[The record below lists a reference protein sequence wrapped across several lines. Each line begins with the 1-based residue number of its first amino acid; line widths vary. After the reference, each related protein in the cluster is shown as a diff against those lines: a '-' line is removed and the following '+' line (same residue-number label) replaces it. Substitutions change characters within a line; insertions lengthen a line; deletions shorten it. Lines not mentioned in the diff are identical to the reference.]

1 MADETNDFKN
11 YTGISFPF
19 RLNNQGRVVM
29 SSVDTISAEHLNES
43 IEQILHT
50 SFGERVMESEI
61 YSDIES
67 ALFQPND
74 ISLQSYL
81 ASKVVEALELDERI
95 QVSESDITFSEDDGF
110 LFVTIEYRTNY
121 NNQEYQ
127 VTVNLGE
134 IIGGGEEDE

>member
-1 MADETNDFKN
+1 MADENNNFKN

-19 RLNNQGRVVM
+19 RVNKQGRVVM
-29 SSVDTISAEHLNES
+29 SSVDTVSAEHLNES

-67 ALFQPND
+67 SLFHPND

-81 ASKVVEALELDERI
+81 ASKVVEALQLDERI
-95 QVSESDITFSEDDGF
+95 RVAESDVSFKDEDGF
-110 LFVTIEYRTNY
+110 LYATIKYRTNY
-121 NNQEYQ
+121 NNQDYQ

-134 IIGGGEEDE
+134 IIGGGNEDE